1 MFFIH
6 LKIGFQ
12 SASEFVY
19 VYVFRLET
27 VDGDVSFQILL
38 RAGPALFEL

>member
-1 MFFIH
+1 MLFIH

-19 VYVFRLET
+19 VYVLHLET
-27 VDGDVSFQILL
+27 VDGDVSFQLL
-38 RAGPALFEL
+38 WEQSLHSLKP